1 MRAGRHMLYGSLYTV
16 RPRGISCVHAYSRS
30 SVKHFQ
36 LFRKGD
42 IKWRG
47 LSFTLYNTLILE
59 VRNIVLLVSCSRV
72 RECQRGV
79 NEFPSSRL
87 YFNCDLKNMWS
98 PKQCTF
104 TTSRPEARTSEPEES
119 LVRVQVGRNDDI
131 EDQYGNHSRIADDLY
146 QPGPCIPNRTR
157 QQHHLFGC
165 NKFTVELHF
174 RSLLSGV
181 GGFSNASDSRSPFL
195 EENISAACMYYLGAR
210 YRVHPYTAGM
220 FFVPFFLSRIGLYG
234 IHPQLL

>member
-1 MRAGRHMLYGSLYTV
+1 MSVRRLIALIHERDKLSTV
-16 RPRGISCVHAYSRS
+16 TSIFVIEKICGALS
-30 SVKHFQ
+30 SAF
-36 LFRKGD
+36 
-42 IKWRG
+42 
-47 LSFTLYNTLILE
+47 
-59 VRNIVLLVSCSRV
+59 
-72 RECQRGV
+72 
-79 NEFPSSRL
+79 
-87 YFNCDLKNMWS
+87 
-98 PKQCTF
+98 F
-104 TTSRPEARTSEPEES
+104 TTSRPEARTSEPEKS